1 MKKYEEK
8 KQKKKRDADKDCKK
22 KFDKE
27 KKKFE
32 KEKTNY
38 EKKKKTKKDNWVKAK
53 AKQKKCM
60 KKRIKIT
67 CKKHPPKEPN
77 YGSAPTE
84 PARDDVCKQIYN
96 RPEVKKPKLKLPKK
110 PTKPNKGS
118 VCQSIYN
125 REARQRKNAVKQAA
139 KYGFDV

>member
-1 MKKYEEK
+1 
-8 KQKKKRDADKDCKK
+8 
-22 KFDKE
+22 
-27 KKKFE
+27 
-32 KEKTNY
+32 
-38 EKKKKTKKDNWVKAK
+38 
-53 AKQKKCM
+53 M

-67 CKKHPPKEPN
+67 CKKRAPKEPN

-84 PARDDVCKQIYN
+84 PARDAVCKQIYN